1 MGTNEAAPAVRAFE
15 IRIARFADGSS
26 EVVTVKAVNRA
37 SAWSIAAAQVNDP
50 NNIMQMQML
59 KDDGRILRSGIEL
72 PDGEPDFYGGVTID
86 EHVERSHAPK
96 IFADSWIP
104 GDVRGIDPESRLYLF
119 TFEMFTEVAADT
131 FAYARNRTEA
141 WSISA
146 FQEAVGQISS
156 LTLVGVGKTRVGH
169 QPDWSDPDAGGRVM
183 WNGEQ
188 MDVYGH
194 IPYGGV
200 TVDLIESE
208 MSVDTDSLVKMRQR
222 VEEELRLAYEQTLA
236 DIPNRVSIVLDAGRG
251 LGRLIAELVAREGV
265 RVVIVGPRQTD
276 LDTAAE
282 EIRRETGS
290 MVLPIAADVDRSDQV
305 RAMAERV
312 RARFGR
318 IDSVFHVIRLGE
330 CASDEHVMWLQDRLQ
345 REIDS
350 ARVWAA
356 SGARYFYDSEA
367 TQLEE
372 WNVTHEFADDQSLR
386 RTLSNS
392 VRYGT
397 AQGIFAIV
405 LKRATS
411 EECDGQSTR
420 E

>member
-1 MGTNEAAPAVRAFE
+1 MGTNEVDPALRAFE
-15 IRIARFADGSS
+15 IRIDRFADGGS
-26 EVVTVKAVNRA
+26 EVVTVEAVNRA

-59 KDDGRILRSGIEL
+59 RDDGRILRSGIEL

-86 EHVERSHAPK
+86 EDVERSHAPK

-146 FQEAVGQISS
+146 FQEAVGQISI
-156 LTLVGVGKTRVGH
+156 LTPVAVGKTRVGH
-169 QPDWSDPDAGGRVM
+169 QPDWSDPDRGGRVM
-183 WNGEQ
+183 WIGEP

-208 MSVDTDSLVKMRQR
+208 MSVDTDTLVKMRQR
-222 VEEELRLAYEQTLA
+222 IEQEQRLAYEQTLA

-265 RVVIVGPRQTD
+265 RVVLVGPHQTD
-276 LDTAAE
+276 LDTAAA
-282 EIRRETGS
+282 EIRRETGAT
-290 MVLPIAADVDRSDQV
+290 VLPIAADVDRSDQV

-312 RARFGR
+312 RGRFGR

-330 CASDEHVMWLQDRLQ
+330 CDSEDHLMGLQARLQ
-345 REIDS
+345 RAIDS
-350 ARVWAA
+350 ARVWAG
-356 SGARYFYDSEA
+356 SGAAYFHGSEA
-367 TQLEE
+367 KQLDE
-372 WNVTHEFADDQSLR
+372 WDVMRESPDRQSLLR
-386 RTLSNS
+386 RLSRDI
-392 VRYGT
+392 RYGT
-397 AQGIFAIV
+397 AQGISAIV

-411 EECDGQSTR
+411 EDCSG
-420 E
+420 

>member
-1 MGTNEAAPAVRAFE
+1 MGTNEADPAVRAFE
-15 IRIARFADGSS
+15 IRIDRFADGSS
-26 EVVTVKAVNRA
+26 EVVTVEAVNRA

-59 KDDGRILRSGIEL
+59 RDDGRILRSGIEL

-86 EHVERSHAPK
+86 EDVEQSHAPK

-146 FQEAVGQISS
+146 FQEAVGQISI
-156 LTLVGVGKTRVGH
+156 LRLGAVGKTRVGH
-169 QPDWSDPDAGGRVM
+169 QPDWSDPDGGGRVM
-183 WNGEQ
+183 WIGEQ

-208 MSVDTDSLVKMRQR
+208 MSADADTLVKMRQR
-222 VEEELRLAYEQTLA
+222 VEEELRLAHEQTLA
-236 DIPNRVSIVLDAGRG
+236 DTPNRVSIVLDAGRG

-276 LDTAAE
+276 LDTAAK
-282 EIRRETGS
+282 EIRLETGAT
-290 MVLPIAADVDRSDQV
+290 VVPIAADVDSSDQM
-305 RAMAERV
+305 RAMASRL
-312 RARFGR
+312 RGRFGR
-318 IDSVFHVIRLGE
+318 IDSVHHVIRQGQ
-330 CASDEHVMWLQDRLQ
+330 CSSDEHLMNLQDRLK
-345 REIDS
+345 RDILPT
-350 ARVWAA
+350 AA
-356 SGARYFYDSEA
+356 GSGAAYFYGSEA

-372 WNVTHEFADDQSLR
+372 WDGTRVSLSESLR
-386 RTLSNS
+386 RMVANS
-392 VRYGT
+392 IDTTG
-397 AQGIFAIV
+397 GIFAIV
-405 LKRATS
+405 LRSRATS
-411 EECDGQSTR
+411 YECDG
-420 E
+420 